1 MFNKAG
7 RRKPLCHKS
16 KQNMERDKKFE
27 NRRRMIAAM
36 LRKAARNV
44 KDEGL
49 FVDADFGSKGRV
61 YNYLQDITSKI
72 IADGK

>member
-1 MFNKAG
+1 
-7 RRKPLCHKS
+7 
-16 KQNMERDKKFE
+16 MEREKKFE

-49 FVDADFGSKGRV
+49 FADADFCAKGRV
-61 YNYLQDITSKI
+61 YNYLQDITCKI
-72 IADGK
+72 IAAGK

>member
-1 MFNKAG
+1 MV
-7 RRKPLCHKS
+7 
-16 KQNMERDKKFE
+16 EKKIE

-49 FVDADFGSKGRV
+49 FVDADFGTKGRV
-61 YNYLQDITSKI
+61 YNYLQDVTCKI
-72 IADGK
+72 IAAGK

>member
-1 MFNKAG
+1 
-7 RRKPLCHKS
+7 
-16 KQNMERDKKFE
+16 MEKEKKFE

-49 FVDADFGSKGRV
+49 FADADFGAKGRV
-61 YNYLQDITSKI
+61 YNYLQEITFKI
-72 IADGK
+72 IAAWK

>member
-1 MFNKAG
+1 MPQIKN
-7 RRKPLCHKS
+7 
-16 KQNMERDKKFE
+16 NMEREKKFE

-49 FVDADFGSKGRV
+49 FVDADFGTKGRV
-61 YNYLQDITSKI
+61 YNYLQDVTCKI
-72 IADGK
+72 IAAGK